1 MSLIKHKYLII
12 DIEESKIIDTN
23 NGKVMSI
30 DFLNMVYKDFS
41 NRRDFQPIK
50 FNSNNELFFWYKET
64 NQPSWWFSSRELYS
78 SDVTE
83 SIKILIENKIEK
95 DLLS

>member
-30 DFLNMVYKDFS
+30 DFKSEVDTIKAYQKYLIARWNADTKPKWSV
-41 NRRDFQPIK
+41 RGEPI
-50 FNSNNELFFWYKET
+50 F
-64 NQPSWWFSSRELYS
+64 R
-78 SDVTE
+78 
-83 SIKILIENKIEK
+83 LIGVM
-95 DLLS
+95 